1 VTLRSLLVGPFF
13 LMLVLPKIALLML
26 YRAKWAGDSEDLS
39 FPLSE
44 AMPTAHI
51 AIRTLKSNFLCGI
64 ASSSSLSAV
73 RSTTMGSA
81 VLAFALKLLFS

>member
-1 VTLRSLLVGPFF
+1 VEVSVENRSWCV
-13 LMLVLPKIALLML
+13 IALPG
-26 YRAKWAGDSEDLS
+26 AGDSEDLS